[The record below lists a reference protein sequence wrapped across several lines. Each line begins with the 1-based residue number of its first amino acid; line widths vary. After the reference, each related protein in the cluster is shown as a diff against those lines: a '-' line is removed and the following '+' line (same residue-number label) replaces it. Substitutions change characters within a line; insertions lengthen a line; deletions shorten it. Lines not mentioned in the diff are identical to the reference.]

1 MVIAEIILYNEPD
14 TLDGVSLF
22 KSTQVHLMVFA

>member
-22 KSTQVHLMVFA
+22 KSTQVYLMVFA